1 MPLCPYGSVPKSGA
15 PPYVWLTWLDAQS
28 WLGSVFAKLSFL
40 SYLVPPVLKEITSF
54 CSTEPPQPIAPS
66 DADIVA
72 AAFDPVKF
80 EALIQY
86 IRDSIYWWVW
96 SNNCVCNPNPSAP
109 PTCTTGWS
117 STFVPTAVGP
127 GGSNFIVATRFT
139 NIQIGAQVSGFRVWT
154 PQAYNYAVGLTLWD
168 AAGSNLGGLTVS
180 AGIPAG
186 YHTYSITPITL
197 TAGADYL
204 TSMCVQVGY
213 QWYSDSTA
221 PPNDS
226 LATWIGEQYGTN
238 CAAFPATT
246 AATFVGVQPILCV
259 AAGPTTPSNPPV
271 PSVTTPDF
279 PGETGCTTQDV
290 CNLAQQL
297 LQSVTLLRAMVD
309 LMQRR
314 LLPFAWILGTPH
326 TGLTGTGV
334 ISVQDVLGAAVSMT
348 VPGGWGST
356 AETPRRLIPSAG
368 SLQGSNGT
376 SYSDNFQLHYEQEII
391 LFGESWA
398 TGIRYNF
405 RPGVTVTLTPLLP
418 EP

>member
-15 PPYVWLTWLDAQS
+15 PPFVWLTWLDAQS

-40 SYLVPPVLKEITSF
+40 SYLVPPVLKEVSSF
-54 CSTEPPQPIAPS
+54 CAAEPPQPVAPTN
-66 DADIVA
+66 ADIVA
-72 AAFDPVKF
+72 AAYDGQKL

-86 IRDSIYWWVW
+86 IKDSIYWWVW
-96 SNNCVCNPNPSAP
+96 SHNCVCNPNPSAP

-117 STFVPTAVGP
+117 SSFVPVAVGP

-154 PQAYNYAVGLTLWD
+154 PQAYNYPVGLTLWD
-168 AAGSNLGGLTVS
+168 AFGTNLGGLTVS

-197 TAGADYL
+197 TAGFDYL

-213 QWYSDSTA
+213 QWYSDPTA
-221 PPNDS
+221 PPNDA
-226 LATWIGEQYGTN
+226 LATWVGEQYGTN
-238 CAAFPATT
+238 CAAFPATI

-259 AAGPTTPSNPPV
+259 AAAPTTPAAPPV
-271 PSVTTPDF
+271 PGVTTPDF
-279 PGETGCTTQDV
+279 PLEGSCTTDDL
-290 CNLAQQL
+290 CTLLQQT
-297 LQSVTLLRAMVD
+297 LQSVTLVRSMLD
-309 LMQRR
+309 LVQRR
-314 LLPFAWILGTPH
+314 MLPFAWILGTPVS
-326 TGLTGTGV
+326 GLTGTGT
-334 ISVQDVLGAAVSMT
+334 ISVQDVIGVSVDLT

-368 SLQGSNGT
+368 SLQGSDGT
-376 SYSDNFQLHYEQEII
+376 YFSDNFQVHYEHELIFFEQ
-391 LFGESWA
+391 SWSV
-398 TGIRYNF
+398 GVRYNF
-405 RPGVTVTLTPLLP
+405 RPGVTATLTPLKP

>member
-1 MPLCPYGSVPKSGA
+1 MVLCPYGSVPKSGA

-40 SYLVPPVLKEITSF
+40 SYLVPPVLKEINSF
-54 CSTEPPQPIAPS
+54 CATDPPQPVAPS
-66 DADIVA
+66 NADIVA

-86 IRDSIYWWVW
+86 IKDSIYWWVW

-109 PTCTTGWS
+109 PTCTAGWS
-117 STFVPTAVGP
+117 SSFVPTAVGP
-127 GGSNFIVATRFT
+127 LGSQAEAGVRFT
-139 NIQIGAQVSGFRVWT
+139 SLQIGAEFSGWRIWT
-154 PQAYNYAVGLTLWD
+154 PQALNYAVGLTLWTP
-168 AAGSNLGGLTVS
+168 AGVVVTSTTIT

-186 YHTYSITPITL
+186 YHTYTVTPVTL
-197 TAGADYL
+197 TAGSDYIV
-204 TSMCVQVGY
+204 SYCIQPGY
-213 QWYSDSTA
+213 LFAEDA
-221 PPNDS
+221 AVPPND
-226 LATWIGEQYGTN
+226 LIANWIGHIYTLA
-238 CAAFPATT
+238 C
-246 AATFVGVQPILCV
+246 GVLPVVPSGGWEGIQPILCV
-259 AAGPTTPSNPPV
+259 AAAPTTPAAPPV
-271 PSVTTPDF
+271 PTVTTPDF

-368 SLQGSNGT
+368 SLQGSDGT
-376 SYSDNFQLHYEQEII
+376 SYSDNFQLHYESELIF
-391 LFGESWA
+391 FGQSWA

-405 RPGVTVTLTPLLP
+405 RPGVTATLTPLLP